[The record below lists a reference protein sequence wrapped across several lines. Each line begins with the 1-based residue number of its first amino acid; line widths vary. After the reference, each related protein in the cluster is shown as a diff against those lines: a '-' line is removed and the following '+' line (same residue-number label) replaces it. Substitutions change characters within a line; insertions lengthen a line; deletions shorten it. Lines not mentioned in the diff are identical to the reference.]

1 MLHCLPVLVS
11 LSHVFLKITYLKNSL
26 DYKMNFIVQVNFY
39 SDLLIIFLRVRVIH
53 AFWNLVCRFILCGQL
68 SVLDFS
74 LFFIQHYI
82 YYI

>member
-68 SVLDFS
+68 SVLDFC